1 MIIKKDILVFDKDP
15 AQKLDDTTI
24 RVEPK
29 YSINFP
35 RSKRKLCLSQDY
47 NESNNSLLFVNATKI
62 YQFKVKGSGLKKCSL
77 PIDHRECFKKIG
89 S

>member
-15 AQKLDDTTI
+15 VQKLDDTTI

-29 YSINFP
+29 YSINFL
-35 RSKRKLCLSQDY
+35 RSKRKLWLSQDY
-47 NESNNSLLFVNATKI
+47 NESKSLLFVNAIKI
-62 YQFKVKGSGLKKCSL
+62 YQFKVKGSGLKKCFL
-77 PIDHRECFKKIG
+77 PIGHRECFKKIG

>member
-29 YSINFP
+29 YSNNFP
-35 RSKRKLCLSQDY
+35 RSKRKLWLSQDY
-47 NESNNSLLFVNATKI
+47 NESNSLLFVNAIKI

-77 PIDHRECFKKIG
+77 PIGHRECFKKIG